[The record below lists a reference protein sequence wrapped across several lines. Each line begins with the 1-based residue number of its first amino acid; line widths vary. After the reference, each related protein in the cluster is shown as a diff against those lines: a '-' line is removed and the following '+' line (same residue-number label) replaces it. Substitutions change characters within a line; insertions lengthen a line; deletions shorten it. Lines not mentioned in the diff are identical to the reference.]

1 MSLALLALLAQFW
14 MVQIGTSHLSHML
27 TQAGAGSDICTVQG
41 AVALASTG
49 TSADSHTA
57 VDAALHCPYCAA
69 AAASAVAVRSD
80 SRLATMAPRSGTQFS
95 FLPAAPRALR
105 HASLYPPAHAP
116 PQA

>member
-27 TQAGAGSDICTVQG
+27 TQAGASSDICTVQSVG
-41 AVALASTG
+41 VAANS
-49 TSADSHTA
+49 SPSSDSHTA

-69 AAASAVAVRSD
+69 AVGSKHH
-80 SRLATMAPRSGTQFS
+80 LATLAPRSSTTFS

-116 PQA
+116 PRA

>member
-27 TQAGAGSDICTVQG
+27 TQAGAGSDICTVQSVG
-41 AVALASTG
+41 VAANSSP
-49 TSADSHTA
+49 SADSHTA

-69 AAASAVAVRSD
+69 AAASAVAVGSKHH
-80 SRLATMAPRSGTQFS
+80 LATLAPRFSTTFS

-116 PQA
+116 PLA